1 MSHQYKLDAK
11 EVASRAK
18 GKWDAI
24 YASLAP
30 ILVDAMAHPGRHG
43 PCPIHGGTDG
53 FRLHKYA
60 DNGAGICNSCPEFN
74 NGGTKKWMDGLSIL
88 MWINGSRFPEMLEDV
103 ARIVAPDLL
112 REDRRYTA
120 PRLATPPKYV
130 PPPRTEA
137 MIKDD
142 RDVVQR
148 MREVW
153 GKAIPISAPEAEVGR
168 RYFEARGLPVPSIK
182 DGLDNELRFVPSLYY
197 RDKDGKVD
205 HFPAIVAMVRNAEGN
220 ARAIHR
226 IYLAR
231 DGRGKAPV
239 AESKKLMAKPDVV
252 SLHTCAVRLGPPS
265 KVIAVA
271 EGIETALAVRA
282 FTGFSCWATVN
293 STLMRLFLPPAG
305 TTAVHIFG
313 DLDRSEEGARATHD
327 LGEELKSRGFQIR
340 ADLPP
345 GPIPVGQKSLDWL
358 DVYQRYG
365 AAAIDQV
372 GSLRAALAKRKVIPF
387 PIGSR
392 RAG

>member
-1 MSHQYKLDAK
+1 MTQYKLDAR
-11 EVASRAK
+11 EVASRAR
-18 GKWDAI
+18 GQWDGI

-30 ILVDAMAHPGRHG
+30 RLADALAQRGRHVS
-43 PCPIHGGTDG
+43 CPIHGGIDG
-53 FRLHKYA
+53 FRLHKTA
-60 DNGAGICNSCPEFN
+60 DNGAGICNTCAEFN
-74 NGGTKKWMDGLSIL
+74 QSGQKKWMDGLGIL
-88 MWINGSRFPEMLEDV
+88 MWVNGGRFPDMLEDV

-120 PRLATPPKYV
+120 PRIQTPRTYT

-137 MIKDD
+137 MIKSD

-153 GKAIPISAPEAEVGR
+153 SQSMTLTDPGAVVGR
-168 RYFEARGLPVPSIK
+168 RYFEARGLPVPSSM
-182 DGLDNELRFVPSLYY
+182 DGLDHELRFVPSLYY
-197 RDKDGKVD
+197 RDKEGKVD
-205 HFPAIVAMVRNAEGN
+205 HFPAIVALVRNAEGN

-239 AESKKLMAKPDVV
+239 AESKKLMAKPDQV
-252 SLHTCAVRLGPPS
+252 SLHTCAVRLGPPA

-282 FTGFSCWATVN
+282 FTGFTCWATVN
-293 STLMRLFLPPAG
+293 STLMRLFLPPTNTA
-305 TTAVHIFG
+305 AVHIFG
-313 DLDRSEEGARATHD
+313 DLDRSEEGQHAMHD

-345 GPIPVGQKSLDWL
+345 EPIPVGQKSLDWL
-358 DVYQRYG
+358 DVYQKYG
-365 AAAIDQV
+365 TAAIEQV
-372 GSLRAALAKRKVIPF
+372 GSLRQALAKRKVIPF
-387 PIGSR
+387 PSGAR